1 MTDRIIDRDQ
11 LQKDLVK
18 QMTDDM
24 DIKTMVAIIS
34 DYLNESFDKYSPQE
48 LIIEVEE
55 YYPHLLEGAEA

>member
-34 DYLNESFDKYSPQE
+34 EYLNESFDKYSPQE